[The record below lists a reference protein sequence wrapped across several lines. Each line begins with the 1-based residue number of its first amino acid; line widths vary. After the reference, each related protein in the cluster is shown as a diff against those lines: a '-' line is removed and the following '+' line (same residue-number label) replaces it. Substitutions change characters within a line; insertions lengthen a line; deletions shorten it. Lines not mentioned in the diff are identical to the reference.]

1 MALNKSTLN
10 SDLKARLKAAFILN
24 GSPDEETA
32 NFVAENISS
41 AIAESVDAYVRTALV
56 SVTAITGQIA
66 VSGTATAQSNII
78 PITIEGGV
86 S

>member
-10 SDLKARLKAAFILN
+10 SDLKTRLKEAFISN
-24 GSPDEETA
+24 GAPNEATA
-32 NFVAENISS
+32 DSVAENIAS
-41 AIAESVDAYVRTALV
+41 AISEAVDTYVRTALV

-66 VSGTATAQSNII
+66 VEGTATAQSNII